1 MMIDRRILTHFDFLL
16 PGLVLPII
24 IISFFLVNDYDPDKG
39 LRQLIYICIGIGLF
53 FTFFL
58 IPFRK
63 LSRAI
68 TVFYWIFILLLLI
81 IDFYGAVRLGAQRWI
96 IIPGTGMSFQ
106 PSEPMK
112 ITLILMLANL
122 IYHNPPDKGGYGLK
136 DLLVFSFY
144 IMLPVFLVAKQPD
157 LGSAIVMFLM
167 GYGILFVIGIKR
179 KIVLWC
185 LGLFVILAPIIFST
199 NILTRWEYQAKRVQ
213 DFIATTP
220 SHQVQQSLIAIGSAG
235 WLGKDK
241 QNISQTKLGFLP
253 IPITDI
259 IFSYYVERFGF
270 LGAAVLFGLYI
281 VLILHILS
289 FCLLDRRD
297 YYLQVVA
304 SGIAILLFV
313 YMSVNIAMTLNLA
326 PIVGI
331 PLPLLSYGGSS
342 FITFI
347 ILFGILENLLAFKF
361 DFEYNSNPIK
371 HLKKRGP
378 LAQLVRALGS

>member
-1 MMIDRRILTHFDFLL
+1 MIDRRILTHFDFLL
-16 PGLVLPII
+16 VFLVLPII
-24 IISFFLVNDYDPDKG
+24 GLSFFLVNGFDSDKG
-39 LRQLIYICIGIGLF
+39 LRELVYITIGVILF
-53 FTFFL
+53 FIFFL

-63 LSRAI
+63 LSRSI
-68 TVFYWIFILLLLI
+68 TVFYWLFIGMLFI

-96 IIPGTGMSFQ
+96 ILPGTGMSFQ

-112 ITLILMLANL
+112 VAMILMLANL
-122 IYHNPPDKGGYGLK
+122 IVHNPPQKGGYGLK
-136 DLLVFSFY
+136 DLAVFSFY
-144 IMLPVFLVAKQPD
+144 ILLPVFLVAKQPD

-167 GYGILFVIGIKR
+167 GYGILFVVGIQKR
-179 KIVLWC
+179 IVLWI
-185 LGLFVILAPIIFST
+185 LGLFILLAPILYSS
-199 NILTRWEYQAKRVQ
+199 NMLTRWEYQAKRVQ

-235 WLGKDK
+235 WLGKSEE
-241 QNISQTKLGFLP
+241 NITQTKFGFLP

-270 LGAAVLFGLYI
+270 IGALVLFAFYI

-289 FCLLDRRD
+289 FCLLDSRD
-297 YYLQVVA
+297 YFLQVVA

-313 YMSVNIAMTLNLA
+313 YMSVNIAMTVNFA

-331 PLPLLSYGGSS
+331 PLPILSYGGSS
-342 FITFI
+342 FITFM

-361 DFEYNSNPIK
+361 DFEYNSSPLNS
-371 HLKKRGP
+371 LRKKKGS